1 MGFLATFILSFS
13 FSLVTIVA
21 KKINSKFKLADGQEM
36 YKVQRTCKAIVFLVQ
51 PFVSHVLVADVF
63 LICMSLRIKE

>member
-1 MGFLATFILSFS
+1 
-13 FSLVTIVA
+13 
-21 KKINSKFKLADGQEM
+21 M

-63 LICMSLRIKE
+63 LICMSLRIKEKDVSVNFLRIQENDNLLTIFFRLDLMVTHND